1 MAANNEVGREMDEQL
16 ENTEVEAVEVEVEVD
31 EVETDATEP
40 AAPKGSSKLILRLTL
55 SLLAITSAVALLL
68 AGVNA
73 VTTEPIAE
81 YKAEKRAAAMAEVLP
96 DRPWLD
102 YDSVEITVGS
112 SKTNAV
118 VTPMLDAERSYLD
131 SDGLPHTDPNSIPH
145 ALCVETYPSGYGGAI
160 SLMTGV
166 SITANEDGSYDLSVE
181 AVRIVSHSETSGIG
195 SKTTDPSFL
204 DQFSGKHAG
213 ITIGSGENSIDA
225 ISGASIS
232 SKAVTAGVNEA
243 LDAAQAYVTG
253 VINGEIV
260 PYSAQ
265 HKWIAI
271 DDTEGGDA
279 R

>member
-1 MAANNEVGREMDEQL
+1 MAANNEVEREIDEQL
-16 ENTEVEAVEVEVEVD
+16 ENAEVEAVEVEVEIE

-73 VTTEPIAE
+73 VTAEPIAE

-102 YDSVEITVGS
+102 YDSMEITVGS

-118 VTPMLDAERSYLD
+118 VTPMLDAAQSYLD
-131 SDGLPHTDPNSIPH
+131 PNGLPH

-166 SITANEDGSYDLSVE
+166 SITANEDGSYDLAVE

-195 SKTTDPSFL
+195 SKTADPSFL
-204 DQFSGKHAG
+204 DQFSGKRAG

-243 LDAAQAYVTG
+243 LDAAQGYVTG
-253 VINGEIV
+253 VLNGEIAGV
-260 PYSAQ
+260 IQ
-265 HKWIAI
+265 F
-271 DDTEGGDA
+271 DGNTEGGDA

>member
-1 MAANNEVGREMDEQL
+1 MAANNEVEREIDEQL
-16 ENTEVEAVEVEVEVD
+16 ENAEVEAVEVEVEVEVD
-31 EVETDATEP
+31 EVETEATEP

-73 VTTEPIAE
+73 VTAEPIAE
-81 YKAEKRAAAMAEVLP
+81 YKAEKRAAAMEQVLP
-96 DRPWLD
+96 ENHFWSSFDPI
-102 YDSVEITVGS
+102 EITVGS
-112 SKTNAV
+112 SDSTV
-118 VTPMLDAERSYLD
+118 TITPMYDGLSSYKGTE
-131 SDGLPHTDPNSIPH
+131 GLPH
-145 ALCVETYPSGYGGAI
+145 ALVIETYPSGYGGTI
-160 SLMTGV
+160 SLMTCI
-166 SITANEDGSYDLSVE
+166 SIGSPDQNHELTVE

>member
-1 MAANNEVGREMDEQL
+1 MAANNEVEREIDEQL
-16 ENTEVEAVEVEVEVD
+16 ENVEVEAVEVEVEVD
-31 EVETDATEP
+31 EVETEATEP
-40 AAPKGSSKLILRLTL
+40 ATPKGSSKLILRLTL

-73 VTTEPIAE
+73 VTAEPIAE

-96 DRPWLD
+96 ENHFWNSFDPI
-102 YDSVEITVGS
+102 EITVGS
-112 SKTNAV
+112 SDSTV
-118 VTPMLDAERSYLD
+118 TITPMHDALSSYL
-131 SDGLPHTDPNSIPH
+131 STEGIPH
-145 ALCVETYPSGYGGAI
+145 AVVIETYPSGYGGAI
-160 SLMTGV
+160 SLMTCI
-166 SITANEDGSYDLSVE
+166 SIGRPDQNHELTVE

-253 VINGEIV
+253 VLNGEIEGV
-260 PYSAQ
+260 DMFAGPEGYTE
-265 HKWIAI
+265 
-271 DDTEGGDA
+271 TEGGDA

>member
-1 MAANNEVGREMDEQL
+1 MAANNEVEREIDEQL
-16 ENTEVEAVEVEVEVD
+16 ENAEAEAVEVDVEVN

-73 VTTEPIAE
+73 VTAEPIAE

-118 VTPMLDAERSYLD
+118 VTPMTDAAQSYLD
-131 SDGLPHTDPNSIPH
+131 PNGIPH

-166 SITANEDGSYDLSVE
+166 SITANEDGSYALAVE

-195 SKTTDPSFL
+195 SKTTDPTFL

-243 LDAAQAYVTG
+243 LDAAQGYVTG
-253 VINGEIV
+253 VLNGEIEGV
-260 PYSAQ
+260 DMFSRPEGYTE
-265 HKWIAI
+265 
-271 DDTEGGDA
+271 TEGGDA